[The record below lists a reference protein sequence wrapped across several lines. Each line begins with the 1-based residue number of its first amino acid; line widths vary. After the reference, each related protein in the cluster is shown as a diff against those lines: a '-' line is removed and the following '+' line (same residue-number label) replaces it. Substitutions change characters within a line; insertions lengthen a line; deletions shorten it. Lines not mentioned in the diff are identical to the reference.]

1 MSAASGERFATAG
14 ELELCYETLGPPDG
28 PPLLLVMGLGS
39 QMIFWEDEFCAQLA
53 AAGHRVIRFD
63 NRDCGRSTIMRE
75 LPPPTLRQLV
85 LRDPRGA
92 AYPLSDL
99 ADDAVALLDALA
111 IERAHVVGASM
122 GGMIVQL
129 MAINHPGR
137 VASLVSIMSTTGSRR
152 VGQARPAML
161 LRLLRR
167 ARSDRDG
174 YITDTVA
181 TLQAIGS
188 KRYPADPE
196 RLRGLAARAYD
207 RGYHPAGTARQ
218 LGSINLAPDRTAA
231 LGAVTVPATVIHG
244 SGDPLIVPSGG
255 RATAKAI
262 PGARLLMLE
271 GMAHDLPRP
280 LWPPIVEGILS
291 TAAAAAA

>member
-1 MSAASGERFATAG
+1 MSDSSGERFASAG
-14 ELELCYETLGPPDG
+14 EVTLCYETFGPDDG

-39 QMIFWEDEFCAQLA
+39 QMIFWEDDLCRELA
-53 AAGHRVIRFD
+53 DAGHRVIRFD

-75 LPPPTLRQLV
+75 LRPPTLRQLV

-92 AYPLSDL
+92 AYPLSVL
-99 ADDAVALLDALA
+99 ADDAAALLDALG

-129 MAINHPGR
+129 MAINHPEK
-137 VASLVSIMSTTGSRR
+137 VASLVSIMSSTGSRR
-152 VGQARPAML
+152 VGQPRPAML

-167 ARSDRDG
+167 ARRDRAG
-174 YITDTVA
+174 YIADTVA
-181 TLQAIGS
+181 TLRAIGS
-188 KRYPADPE
+188 KRYPADPQWLGE
-196 RLRGLAARAYD
+196 LAARAYD

-218 LGSINLAPDRTAA
+218 LGSINVAPDRTAA
-231 LGAVTVPATVIHG
+231 LGSVEVPATVIHG
-244 SGDPLIVPSGG
+244 SDDPLIVPSGG

-280 LWPPIVEGILS
+280 LWPQIVEGILS
-291 TAAAAAA
+291 TAVAAA